1 MTLGTRLFT
10 WFNGERVGSDSFGNQ
25 YYREKKRRPLVKG
38 GGFNSRE
45 RRWVIYSGRA
55 EATKVPAEWHGW
67 LHHTVDTVPQPGTV
81 SRRPWQKEHQPN
93 LTGTINAYRPR
104 GSVLRDGHRPKS
116 SGDYEPW
123 VPN

>member
-10 WFNGERVGSDSFGNQ
+10 WLNGERVGTDSFGNH
-25 YYREKKRRPLVKG
+25 YYREKKRRALVKG

-67 LHHTVDTVPQPGTV
+67 LHHTVDIVPEPGTV

-93 LTGTINAYRPR
+93 LTGTVNAYRPK
-104 GSVLRDGHRPKS
+104 GSVLRDGHRPDCDRRKRN
-116 SGDYEPW
+116 G
-123 VPN
+123 

>member
-10 WFNGERVGSDSFGNQ
+10 WLNGERVGTDSFGNH
-25 YYREKKRRPLVKG
+25 YYREKKRRALVKG

-55 EATKVPAEWHGW
+55 EASKVPAEWHGW
-67 LHHTVDTVPQPGTV
+67 LHHTVDVVPEPGTV

-93 LTGTINAYRPR
+93 LTGTVNAYHPR
-104 GSVLRDGHRPKS
+104 GSVLRDGHRPKT

>member
-10 WFNGERVGSDSFGNQ
+10 WLNGERVGTDSFGNH
-25 YYREKKRRPLVKG
+25 YYREKKRRALVKG

-67 LHHTVDTVPQPGTV
+67 ISCPNRALCPAGRG
-81 SRRPWQKEHQPN
+81 RRN
-93 LTGTINAYRPR
+93 INRI
-104 GSVLRDGHRPKS
+104 
-116 SGDYEPW
+116 
-123 VPN
+123 